1 MAVAPARLPKCEK
14 KAASISDGHL
24 VCLFA
29 DLRDAFRDNLQNE
42 PGSRAAPS
50 APRKIGRL
58 RPGLEE
64 TEGSMEKRRF
74 GRAGNEVS
82 VVGFGGAP
90 IGILETEQQQV
101 ARILNTLLDEGVNV
115 IDTAASYQGSEQ
127 AIGQAVAHRRDEYVL
142 ISKCGAP
149 GNPDSD
155 EWKPEALRATVDRA
169 LTRLRTDHLDVMLL
183 HTCGL
188 ELLRRG
194 EALETLDRARQ
205 AGKVRHIGYSGDN
218 EAATYATALP
228 DVAVVETSLN
238 ICDQANIDGVLLE
251 ARAGDVAIIA
261 KRPIANA
268 AWKDVSEQPGFYQ
281 GYAQDYAR
289 RLACMDIS
297 PADLGFEG
305 DERDAWPELALRFT
319 LSLHG
324 VHTAI
329 IGTTNPD
336 HARANLAAAA
346 HGPLEEAAFQKIRDA
361 FRAAEASSGQKWKG
375 LT

>member
-1 MAVAPARLPKCEK
+1 
-14 KAASISDGHL
+14 
-24 VCLFA
+24 
-29 DLRDAFRDNLQNE
+29 
-42 PGSRAAPS
+42 
-50 APRKIGRL
+50 
-58 RPGLEE
+58 
-64 TEGSMEKRRF
+64 MEKRKF
-74 GRAGNEVS
+74 GRTGNQVS
-82 VVGFGGAP
+82 VVGLGAAP
-90 IGILETEQQQV
+90 IGFLETQQQQV
-101 ARILNTLLDEGVNV
+101 ARILNLLLDEGVNV
-115 IDTAASYQGSEQ
+115 IDTAAAYQGSEQ

-142 ISKCGAP
+142 ISKCGEP

-155 EWKPEALRATVDRA
+155 EWKPEALRASVDRA

-194 EALETLDRARQ
+194 EALDALAGARQ

-218 EAATYATALP
+218 EAAAYAATLP

-238 ICDQANIDGVLLE
+238 ICDQANIERVLPE
-251 ARAGDVAIIA
+251 ARVRDVAIIA

-268 AWKDVSEQPGFYQ
+268 AWKDLSEQPGFYQ
-281 GYAQDYAR
+281 DYAKDYAR
-289 RLACMDIS
+289 RLARMNVS

-305 DERDAWPELALRFT
+305 DQRDAWPELALRFT
-319 LSLHG
+319 LSLPG

-346 HGPLEEAAFQKIRDA
+346 HGPLGQAVLQRIRDA
-361 FRAAEASSGQKWKG
+361 FRSAESDSGEKWEG